1 MDTLEAFK
9 NKGYISIAED
19 EEMQIKELQADLD
32 AANMRIA
39 EERMRA
45 DAANTEN
52 ALLRELLRKNGIDF
66 TV

>member
-19 EEMQIKELQADLD
+19 EEMQLKELRKGLE
-32 AANMRIA
+32 AANA
-39 EERMRA
+39 
-45 DAANTEN
+45 EN
-52 ALLRELLRKNGIDF
+52 AILRELLRKNGIDY

>member
-19 EEMQIKELQADLD
+19 EEMQLEKANKRAEVAEKRANASD
-32 AANMRIA
+32 AEIA
-39 EERMRA
+39 R
-45 DAANTEN
+45 
-52 ALLRELLRKNGIDF
+52 LCELLRKNGIDF

>member
-19 EEMQIKELQADLD
+19 EEMQLKELREGLD
-32 AANMRIA
+32 AAEKGLEAANMRIA

-45 DAANTEN
+45 DEYLKILKANGL
-52 ALLRELLRKNGIDF
+52 A
-66 TV
+66 

>member
-19 EEMQIKELQADLD
+19 EEMQLKALQEGLD

-39 EERMRA
+39 EEKMRA
-45 DAANTEN
+45 DGYLKILKAHGLA
-52 ALLRELLRKNGIDF
+52 
-66 TV
+66 